1 MLYMTSEL
9 QFFPY
14 LVGYAEYA
22 WEIALVF
29 FPFFFQMNL
38 ELVRHGMFLCC
49 GRLQE
54 HSRKQPY
61 TFLLWSLFFR
71 YSLLERRYQ

>member
-9 QFFPY
+9 QLFLY
-14 LVGYAEYA
+14 LAGYAEYA
-22 WEIALVF
+22 WEIGLVF
-29 FPFFFQMNL
+29 FLFFFQMKL

-54 HSRKQPY
+54 HSRNYSY

-71 YSLLERRYQ
+71 YSLLE